1 MTSFFKEP
9 LLHFLLLGG
18 ALLFIY
24 SFIEGEPD
32 FVSSAS
38 EITLSDNKLAQLTY
52 AFKKTHQRLPD
63 ENEHSALVV
72 NYLKEEAAYKKG
84 VEMGLL
90 EGDALIKK
98 RIRQKLEFIIE
109 DAAQNIEPTEQQLS
123 DFLAE
128 RIEEYRADQIFSFS
142 QVYIDP
148 KNYKHAGV
156 ELNALIALLQTN
168 EIQDL
173 SSLGDA
179 IFLEPSYN
187 ETSYR
192 LIARDFGSQFADAL
206 KNLQPDT
213 WHSGIKSG
221 YGLHLVKVTAKKG
234 GEAQSLDKVRDQ
246 VRQQWFYQQREN
258 IMKTFYESLF
268 KEYGIK
274 TS

>member
-18 ALLFIY
+18 VLLFVY
-24 SFIEGEPD
+24 SFIDGEPD
-32 FVSSAS
+32 FVVSAS

-72 NYLKEEAAYKKG
+72 NYLKDEVAYKKG

-128 RIEEYRADQIFSFS
+128 RVEEYRADEIFSFS

-148 KNYKHAGV
+148 KNYKHAGA
-156 ELNALIALLQTN
+156 ELNTLIALLQTN
-168 EIQDL
+168 EAQDL

-187 ETSYR
+187 DTSYR
-192 LIARDFGSQFADAL
+192 FIARDFGSQFADTL
-206 KNLQPDT
+206 KNLQPDI

-234 GEAQSLDKVRDQ
+234 GEAQSLGKVRDQ
-246 VRQQWFYQQREN
+246 VRQQWFYQQRQN
-258 IMKTFYESLF
+258 IMKAFYDSLF